1 MDNQIYSDGK
11 PLDPKYNKFFYI
23 AFIGFCL
30 VFAITILSV
39 TIPNHQKYNYLL
51 EGGKSAQGEVTSV
64 RRKNLED
71 SYKVK
76 GYFTVDENEYKFSC
90 ISDKRIN
97 KGSFCT
103 ILYEED
109 NPSNYIVEGIETNFA
124 KGYVAVLIA
133 LGMGAVMVFLWS
145 LEWGKKRNVDEL
157 ELYNRNAMAEKR
169 REYIERTGDVWHID
183 ITNEEKNEKLYQS
196 SQPTSNY
203 NVNTGLKR
211 GNIGSTAFYGR
222 ENNASNS

>member
-64 RRKNLED
+64 RRKNSED

-90 ISDKRIN
+90 ISDTRIN

-109 NPSNYIVEGIETNFA
+109 NP
-124 KGYVAVLIA
+124 
-133 LGMGAVMVFLWS
+133 
-145 LEWGKKRNVDEL
+145 
-157 ELYNRNAMAEKR
+157 YNRNAVAEKR
-169 REYIERTGDVWHID
+169 RKYIERTGDVWHID

-211 GNIGSTAFYGR
+211 GNVGSTAFYGR
-222 ENNASNS
+222 ENNSSNS